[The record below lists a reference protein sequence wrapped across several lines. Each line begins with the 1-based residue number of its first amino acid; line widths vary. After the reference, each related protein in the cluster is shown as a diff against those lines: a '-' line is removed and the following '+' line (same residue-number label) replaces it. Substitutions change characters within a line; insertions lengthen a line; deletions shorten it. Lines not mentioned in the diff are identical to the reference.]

1 MKTLIQTL
9 TIMIFLIFSGN
20 IIIAQIT
27 IDKNDMPSAGDTVR
41 RSLALNFEN
50 YDFEMTGEDFT
61 WDYSDLLPLSQSVD
75 TFISVNET
83 PIIYRLFFLT
93 SANLASP
100 ELGDFSFADVELKDV
115 YSFYNNKS
123 SGYYYAGFA
132 ATLSG
137 IPIPFKYSDPDR
149 IYHFPMDYGDVDSS
163 FSGLSF
169 EFPNVG
175 YIKIEKKRVNT
186 VDGWGTL
193 ITPYGTFE
201 VLRLKSEVDEYD
213 SIFLDSLN
221 IGFPVTNQHT
231 EYKWLAKNGKE
242 PVLEVNDDFL
252 NFFVYYVDSVRNINV
267 GMPDNPGYEDP
278 VVNLYPNPVHD
289 GFALSLNLKT
299 QGKVTIRLFDIN
311 GQNMGTLKEGNFNSG
326 SVLLRF
332 NMNDYITSPGK
343 YLISI
348 ETAKGRIVK
357 KIIYNP

>member
-1 MKTLIQTL
+1 M
-9 TIMIFLIFSGN
+9 
-20 IIIAQIT
+20 
-27 IDKNDMPSAGDTVR
+27 
-41 RSLALNFEN
+41 
-50 YDFEMTGEDFT
+50 
-61 WDYSDLLPLSQSVD
+61 
-75 TFISVNET
+75 
-83 PIIYRLFFLT
+83 
-93 SANLASP
+93 
-100 ELGDFSFADVELKDV
+100 
-115 YSFYNNKS
+115 
-123 SGYYYAGFA
+123 
-132 ATLSG
+132 
-137 IPIPFKYSDPDR
+137 
-149 IYHFPMDYGDVDSS
+149 
-163 FSGLSF
+163 
-169 EFPNVG
+169 
-175 YIKIEKKRVNT
+175 
-186 VDGWGTL
+186 
-193 ITPYGTFE
+193 
-201 VLRLKSEVDEYD
+201 
-213 SIFLDSLN
+213 
-221 IGFPVTNQHT
+221 TNQHT